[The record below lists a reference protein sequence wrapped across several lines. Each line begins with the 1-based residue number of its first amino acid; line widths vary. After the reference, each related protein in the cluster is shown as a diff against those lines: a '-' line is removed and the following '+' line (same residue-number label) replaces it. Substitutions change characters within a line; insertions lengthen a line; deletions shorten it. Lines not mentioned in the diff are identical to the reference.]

1 MKTLHGLALAGA
13 LGISALAAGGARAAD
28 DAPRFAD
35 TARIAAIG
43 GSVTEIVFAL
53 GEESHLVAR
62 DATSLYPEAALKL
75 PDLGYMRQ
83 LSPEG
88 VLSVNPT
95 GILALQGSG
104 PPRAIEVLKTASVPY
119 VEVPETFDHEGIL
132 TRIRVVGKALGV
144 EAKAET
150 LAAEVDAKLK
160 AAESRTA
167 DIKER
172 KRVLFVL
179 SLAGG
184 KVLASGAGTAADGMI
199 RLAGGV
205 NAVEGYDGYKQ
216 LSDEAIVTTRPDLV
230 LVVDHAGPGI
240 ADADLYAH
248 PAIAQTPAGAARR
261 LVRMDGSYLLGF
273 GPRTADAVNDLAAAL
288 YGDQVN
294 R

>member
-1 MKTLHGLALAGA
+1 MRTLRGLALAAAFG
-13 LGISALAAGGARAAD
+13 LSALTGGAVRAAEGT
-28 DAPRFAD
+28 ASFAD
-35 TARIAAIG
+35 TSRIASIG

-62 DATSLYPEAALKL
+62 DSTSLYPQAALEL

-104 PPRAIEVLKTASVPY
+104 PPQTIEVLKTASVPY
-119 VEVPETFDHEGIL
+119 IEVPETFDHEGIL

-144 EAKAET
+144 EAKAEK

-167 DIKER
+167 GIEER

-184 KVLASGAGTAADGMI
+184 KVLASGSGTAADGMI

-205 NAVEGYDGYKQ
+205 NAVEGYEGYKQ
-216 LSDEAIVTTRPDLV
+216 LSDEAIVTARPDVV
-230 LVVDHAGPGI
+230 LVMDGAGPGVSET
-240 ADADLYAH
+240 DLFANA
-248 PAIAQTPAGAARR
+248 AIAQTPAGTARR
-261 LVRMDGSYLLGF
+261 LVRMDGGYLLGF

-288 YGDQVN
+288 YGGQSTH
-294 R
+294 

>member
-1 MKTLHGLALAGA
+1 MRIVHGLALAGA
-13 LGISALAAGGARAAD
+13 FGLSVLAAGGAWAAE
-28 DAPRFAD
+28 DAAQFAD
-35 TARIAAIG
+35 TSRIAAIG

-62 DATSLYPEAALKL
+62 DSTSLYPEAALKL

-119 VEVPETFDHEGIL
+119 IEVPETFDREGIL

-144 EAKAET
+144 EAKAER
-150 LAAEVDAKLK
+150 LAAEVDAKLEE
-160 AAESRTA
+160 AESHTA
-167 DIKER
+167 GIAER
-172 KRVLFVL
+172 KRVLFAL

-184 KVLASGAGTAADGMI
+184 RVLASGSGTAADGMI
-199 RLAGGV
+199 RLAGGI
-205 NAVEGYDGYKQ
+205 NAVEGYQGYKQ
-216 LSDEAIVTTRPDLV
+216 LSDEAIVTARPDLV

-240 ADADLYAH
+240 ADADLFAH

-288 YGDQVN
+288 YGD
-294 R
+294 RASR